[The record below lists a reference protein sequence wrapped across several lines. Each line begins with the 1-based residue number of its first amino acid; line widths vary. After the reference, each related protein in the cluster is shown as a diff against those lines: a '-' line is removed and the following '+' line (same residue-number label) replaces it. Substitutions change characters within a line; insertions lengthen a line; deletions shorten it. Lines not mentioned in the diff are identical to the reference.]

1 VPEPLNATGPFPA
14 AVLWDMDG
22 TLVDTEPYWIAAEN
36 ELVEAHGGLWSHE
49 DALGLVGNA
58 LPESAE
64 ILRAHGVDLPVEA
77 ILDFLVARVAEAVA
91 VRVPWQPGALALLSE
106 LAAAGVPCALVTM
119 SYRSLT
125 TALVAAAPAG
135 VFGAVVAGDDVTFGK
150 PHPESY
156 LLAAAQLGVDVR
168 RCVAIEDSPPGIASA
183 LAAGARTIGIEVV
196 VPVPPQPGLSRIG
209 SLTELTLADLGR
221 IAQGAIVDRIASR
234 G

>member
-1 VPEPLNATGPFPA
+1 
-14 AVLWDMDG
+14 
-22 TLVDTEPYWIAAEN
+22 
-36 ELVEAHGGLWSHE
+36 
-49 DALGLVGNA
+49 
-58 LPESAE
+58 
-64 ILRAHGVDLPVEA
+64 
-77 ILDFLVARVAEAVA
+77 
-91 VRVPWQPGALALLSE
+91 
-106 LAAAGVPCALVTM
+106 M